1 MYNFQFLCLI
11 YIAGSS
17 AKQQTDPPS
26 IAIRQL
32 FPDGNFPV
40 GEEVEYGANTDRYGP
55 LLCYLL
61 ALKSQI

>member
-1 MYNFQFLCLI
+1 MYIFYVCF
-11 YIAGSS
+11 IAGSS

-40 GEEVEYGANTDRYGP
+40 GEEVEYGANTDRYEP
-55 LLCYLL
+55 
-61 ALKSQI
+61 